1 MNNAAIESPR
11 GRMTPAANLTYGLS
25 FLRKNVTPV
34 KTGAGIQVSPMLAKQ
49 PTVYILASHRNG
61 TLYTGVT
68 SNLPARIWQHKNDM
82 VEGFT
87 KKYGVHTLVYYEVH
101 EDMQSAINREKQIKR
116 WKRAWKLALIEKQ
129 NPTWRDLSDAL
140 V

>member
-1 MNNAAIESPR
+1 MFE
-11 GRMTPAANLTYGLS
+11 
-25 FLRKNVTPV
+25 
-34 KTGAGIQVSPMLAKQ
+34 KQ

-68 SNLPARIWQHKNDM
+68 SNLVARIWQHKNDV

-87 KKYGVHTLVYYEVH
+87 KKYSVHTLVYYEVH
-101 EDMQSAINREKQIKR
+101 EDMQSAINREKQIKQ
-116 WKRAWKLALIEKQ
+116 WKRSWKLALIEKQ

>member
-1 MNNAAIESPR
+1 MS
-11 GRMTPAANLTYGLS
+11 T
-25 FLRKNVTPV
+25 
-34 KTGAGIQVSPMLAKQ
+34 KQ

-68 SNLPARIWQHKNDM
+68 SNLVARVWRHKND
-82 VEGFT
+82 VVAGFT
-87 KKYGVHTLVYYEVH
+87 KKYGVHTLVYYERH
-101 EDMQSAINREKQIKR
+101 DDMMTAINREKQIKK

-140 V
+140 G